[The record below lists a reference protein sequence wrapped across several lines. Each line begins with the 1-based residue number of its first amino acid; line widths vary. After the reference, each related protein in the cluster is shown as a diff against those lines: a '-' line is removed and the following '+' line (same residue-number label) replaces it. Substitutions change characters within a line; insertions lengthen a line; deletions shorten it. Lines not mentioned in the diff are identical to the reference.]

1 MISINIFS
9 VKQVRERE
17 AFYDCPANIGSPADV
32 NKAIRAVLELET
44 ESVEKFGFFS
54 LNSKNAIIGLHI
66 IGVGTL
72 NATLVHPR
80 EIFKAAILNN
90 AASIILFHN
99 HPSGDPTPSPDD
111 IALTNNL
118 VTAGK
123 ILKISVQD
131 HVIIGEREY
140 VSLRQRNLMC
150 VTDN

>member
-66 IGVGTL
+66 IGVGML

-80 EIFKAAILNN
+80 EIFKAAMLNN

-99 HPSGDPTPSPDD
+99 HPSGNPNPSPEDLL
-111 IALTNNL
+111 LTSNL
-118 VTAGK
+118 VAAGNLLQ
-123 ILKISVQD
+123 IPVLD
-131 HVIIGEREY
+131 HIIIGEYEFL
-140 VSLRQRNLMC
+140 SLREKGLM
-150 VTDN
+150 

>member
-17 AFYDCPANIGSPADV
+17 GFYDCPANIGSPADA
-32 NKAIRAVLELET
+32 NKAIKAVLDLNNEA
-44 ESVEKFGFFS
+44 VEKFGFFS

-99 HPSGDPTPSPDD
+99 HPSGNPNPSPED
-111 IALTNNL
+111 ILLTSNL
-118 VTAGK
+118 VAAGNLLQIP
-123 ILKISVQD
+123 ILD
-131 HVIIGEREY
+131 HIIIGEYEFL
-140 VSLRQRNLMC
+140 SLKEKGLM
-150 VTDN
+150 